1 MPSERARL
9 RAIREIGA
17 IEWRGA
23 LRPLSRVHRALFAR
37 ARRERWPVGK
47 LAIAILK
54 AYPADELEARRRA
67 RPRRA

>member
-1 MPSERARL
+1 VSERARL

-23 LRPLSRVHRALFAR
+23 LRPLGQVHRALFAR
-37 ARRERWPVGK
+37 ARREKWTVGE

-54 AYPADELEARRRA
+54 SYPRDELAARRGW
-67 RPRRA
+67 PRRR